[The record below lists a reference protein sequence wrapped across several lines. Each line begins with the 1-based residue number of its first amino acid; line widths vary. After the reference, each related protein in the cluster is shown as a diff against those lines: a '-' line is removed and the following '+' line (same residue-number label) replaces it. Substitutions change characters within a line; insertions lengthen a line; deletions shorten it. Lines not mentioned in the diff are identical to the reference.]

1 MKIAS
6 AAKESEYL
14 ESFVDWCHAA
24 LEAAKIEAKDE
35 KFVKQIQAT
44 IQVNN
49 FGYIHLIIQYARHYN
64 PRLVYILPHFYNLQ
78 QLILQE
84 IYVLNKEM
92 WA

>member
-1 MKIAS
+1 MTWSGHKELIKIAS

-44 IQVNN
+44 IQVN
-49 FGYIHLIIQYARHYN
+49 IHLIIPYARHYN
-64 PRLVYILPHFYNLQ
+64 PRLVYILPPFYNLQ
-78 QLILQE
+78 QLILQA
-84 IYVLNKEM
+84 IYLLY
-92 WA
+92 

>member
-35 KFVKQIQAT
+35 KFVKQIQVT

-49 FGYIHLIIQYARHYN
+49 FGYIFI
-64 PRLVYILPHFYNLQ
+64 
-78 QLILQE
+78 
-84 IYVLNKEM
+84 
-92 WA
+92 